1 MYANWIA
8 VDWGTTNIRAW
19 AIDENGNIFASAK
32 SEKGMGKINLQ
43 DYESV
48 MLELTGTWLNPS
60 CRTDIIISGMAGAKT
75 GWKES
80 PYLEAPC
87 SPLSTSDVVFPKVQD
102 HRICVSIL
110 PGIKTTKP
118 NYDVMRGE
126 EIQIAGFLTNHPNFE
141 GVVCLPGTH
150 TKWVHVEN
158 GLIVSFLT
166 FISGELYDLLANKS
180 TLATC
185 VNSKAELTSNE
196 IAEFKSSV
204 ETGMQKSTE
213 LLNQFFGIRASS
225 LLTDLSPE
233 MASARL
239 SGLIVGSELVASKA
253 FWLGRRIVIIG
264 ESKIAEFY
272 ALSLALQSLNPETF
286 DVSNATVT
294 GLKEFRN
301 LQKFGK

>member
-1 MYANWIA
+1 MYSNWIA

-19 AIDENGNIFASAK
+19 AIDEDGNISASAN

-43 DYESV
+43 DYENV
-48 MLELTGTWLNPS
+48 LLELTGTWLNPS
-60 CRTDIIISGMAGAKT
+60 CITEIVISGMAGAKT

-80 PYLEAPC
+80 PYIEAPC
-87 SPLSTSDVVFPKVQD
+87 SPLSTSGAVSPNVQD

-118 NYDVMRGE
+118 NYDVIRGE
-126 EIQIAGFLTNHPNFE
+126 EIQIAGFLENHPNFE
-141 GVVCLPGTH
+141 GVICLPGTH

-158 GLIVSFLT
+158 GLIVSFMT
-166 FISGELYDLLANKS
+166 YISGEFYDLLANKS

-185 VNSKAELTSNE
+185 VNSKAEFSGSE

-204 ETGMQKSTE
+204 ETGMQKSSE
-213 LLNQFFGIRASS
+213 LLNQIFGIRASS
-225 LLTDLSPE
+225 LLNDLSLE

-239 SGLIVGSELVASKA
+239 SGLIIGSELAASKA
-253 FWLGRRIVIIG
+253 IWLGRRIVIIG
-264 ESKIAEFY
+264 ESKLTELY
-272 ALSLALQSLNPETF
+272 TLSLAMQGLIPETF

-294 GLKEFRN
+294 GLKEFKR
-301 LQKFGK
+301 LQKIGE